1 MALLLDR
8 TERCLYFGPM
18 EILNTIIPIFTVIVL
33 GWFARQKGFVPP
45 EFLGPANR
53 LVFYIAIP
61 AMVFGAIAG
70 SSLKTE
76 FNPQVLGVTLAA
88 IILSFG
94 LTWLVGKMI
103 RLPSRRSGTFVQN
116 AFHGNLGYIGL
127 AVAYYFLG
135 SDGFASAGI
144 LMGFIMILQ
153 NFLSVFVL
161 QFYADA
167 TPSSHS
173 PRRIISKI
181 VGNPVILSAISGIA
195 FALTGAALP
204 VIVVRTLD
212 IISGMSL
219 PLALLLIG
227 ASLSFDLIKSRFHH
241 LLLTNFIKLM
251 VLPCLG
257 FMLYSLWKIP
267 PDLYV
272 PGLILLASPS
282 ATISYVMAREMNGD
296 PEFAV
301 AAISSSTLLSA
312 VTFVFWLH
320 MTH

>member
-1 MALLLDR
+1 
-8 TERCLYFGPM
+8 M
-18 EILNTIIPIFTVIVL
+18 EILNTIIPIFSVIVL
-33 GWFARQKGFVPP
+33 GWFARQKGVVPP

-53 LVFYIAIP
+53 LVYYIAIP
-61 AMVFGAIAG
+61 AMVFGAIAK

-76 FNPQVLGVTLAA
+76 FNPQVLGLTLVA
-88 IILSFG
+88 ILLGFG
-94 LTWLVGKMI
+94 LTWIMGRVI
-103 RLPSRRSGTFVQN
+103 HLPSRRSGTFVQN

-135 SDGFASAGI
+135 SDGFASASI
-144 LMGFIMILQ
+144 LIGFMMILQ
-153 NFLSVFVL
+153 NLLSVFAL
-161 QFYADA
+161 QYYADA
-167 TPSSHS
+167 APSSHS
-173 PRRIISKI
+173 PRKIIVKV

-195 FALTGAALP
+195 FSLTGVALP
-204 VIVVRTLD
+204 VIVVRTLG

-227 ASLSFDLIKSRFHH
+227 ASLSFNLITSRFRHLVLANLIK
-241 LLLTNFIKLM
+241 LV
-251 VLPCLG
+251 VLPGLGFVLYCLG
-257 FMLYSLWKIP
+257 NVPAELYL
-267 PDLYV
+267 

-312 VTFVFWLH
+312 VTFTLWLH
-320 MTH
+320 LTH

>member
-1 MALLLDR
+1 
-8 TERCLYFGPM
+8 M

-33 GWFARQKGFVPP
+33 GCFARQRGFVPP
-45 EFLGPANR
+45 EFLAPANR

-70 SSLKTE
+70 SSLKTQ
-76 FNPQVLGVTLAA
+76 FDPQVLGLTLTA
-88 IILSFG
+88 IIVSFG
-94 LTWLVGKMI
+94 VTCAIGKFI
-103 RLPSRRSGTFVQN
+103 HLPPRRSGTFVQS

-135 SDGFASAGI
+135 EEGFASAGI
-144 LMGFIMILQ
+144 LTGFVMILQ

-167 TPSSHS
+167 TPSFHN
-173 PRRIISKI
+173 PGRIITKI
-181 VGNPVILSAISGIA
+181 MGNPVILSAIAGIL

-204 VIVVRTLD
+204 LIVVRTLD

-227 ASLSFDLIKSRFHH
+227 ATLSFDLIKARFYQ
-241 LLLTNFIKLM
+241 LLLAGFIKLM
-251 VLPCLG
+251 VLPGLG
-257 FMLYSLWKIP
+257 FLLYSLWDIP
-267 PDLYV
+267 SSVYV
-272 PGLILLASPS
+272 PGLILLASPC

-312 VTFVFWLH
+312 MTFAFWLH
-320 MTH
+320 LTR

>member
-1 MALLLDR
+1 
-8 TERCLYFGPM
+8 M

-45 EFLGPANR
+45 EFLAPANR

-61 AMVFGAIAG
+61 AMVFGAIAR

-76 FNPQVLGVTLAA
+76 FDPQVLGLTLTA
-88 IILSFG
+88 IVFSFG
-94 LTWLVGKMI
+94 ITCVIGKI
-103 RLPSRRSGTFVQN
+103 IHLPPRRSGTFVQS
-116 AFHGNLGYIGL
+116 AFHGNLGYVGL

-135 SDGFASAGI
+135 KEGFASASI
-144 LMGFIMILQ
+144 LTGFIMILQ

-167 TPSSHS
+167 TPSFHN
-173 PRRIISKI
+173 PGRIISKI
-181 VGNPVILSAISGIA
+181 VGNPVILSAIAGIL

-204 VIVVRTLD
+204 VILVRTLD

-219 PLALLLIG
+219 PLALILIG
-227 ASLSFDLIKSRFHH
+227 ATLSFDLIKARFRQ
-241 LLLTNFIKLM
+241 LLVANFMKLM
-251 VLPCLG
+251 VLPSLG
-257 FMLYSLWKIP
+257 FLLYSLWEIP
-267 PDLYV
+267 SDLYV
-272 PGLILLASPS
+272 PGLILLAAPS

-301 AAISSSTLLSA
+301 AAVSSSTLLSA
-312 VTFVFWLH
+312 VSFAFWLH
-320 MTH
+320 LTH